1 MSSDN
6 LILKPG
12 LIVENGV
19 NPNNAHT
26 AGIPFSSTDTT
37 RYGLPAAS
45 NNVDAAMGKVSC
57 QSGGGKRKG
66 KRSRKYVKLIKAKT
80 SKKINKRKI
89 KNISNMYKMKG
100 KRHTKRMKRM
110 LRSRSKRRHTR
121 TRTRARAQR
130 GGTYDQFGS
139 RVPSS
144 PGYTLNP
151 NVPSALANPMPFKSY
166 NDCGDVNHFNNPA
179 TNSNAGSIFSNLKNL
194 F

>member
-1 MSSDN
+1 MSGDN

-12 LIVENGV
+12 LIVENGI

-37 RYGLPAAS
+37 RYGLPAGL

-57 QSGGGKRKG
+57 QSGGKRKG
-66 KRSRKYVKLIKAKT
+66 KYSKRSIKLIKAKT
-80 SKKINKRKI
+80 NKKINKRKI

-110 LRSRSKRRHTR
+110 LRSRSKRRRQTR
-121 TRTRARAQR
+121 IRTKGQR
-130 GGTYDQFGS
+130 GGTYIQYGS
-139 RVPSS
+139 NVPSS

-166 NDCGDVNHFNNPA
+166 NDCGDVNHFNNSA